1 MFKRCL
7 ITVVLCLNLSGC
19 IGAAVVAGG
28 AAASVI
34 LSDERPLT
42 TIAADQTIEHLAAK
56 ALSQNETLKQT
67 NISLTSLNRRV
78 LLTGQVSSTSQR
90 VLAYR
95 LVKSV
100 PKVIQV
106 YNQIVVTPQPSVLS
120 TSQDAWLTSKVRFG
134 LLNTHA
140 LHSNQIRITTE
151 NGVVY
156 LMGILTPTQ
165 QKLATNTV
173 RKISGVRKVV
183 TLFETIH

>member
-7 ITVVLCLNLSGC
+7 ITVFLCLNLSGC

-34 LSDERPLT
+34 LYDERPLT
-42 TIAADQTIEHLAAK
+42 TIAADQNIEHLASK
-56 ALSQNETLKQT
+56 ALTQNATLQNT
-67 NISLTSLNRRV
+67 NISLASLNHRV
-78 LLTGQVSSTSQR
+78 LLTGQVYSTSQR

-106 YNQIVVTPQPSVLS
+106 YNQIVVATPPSALS
-120 TSQDAWLTSKVRFG
+120 ASQDSWITGKVRFG

-165 QKLATNTV
+165 QKLATNTA
-173 RKISGVRKVV
+173 RKVSGVRKVV